1 MNIHTLKGDL
11 SGSPFI
17 KPPLNLPLK
26 GETFDFIVLQFSS
39 GNRWGI
45 KDCMNPRNKGD

>member
-17 KPPLNLPLK
+17 GFLDK
-26 GETFDFIVLQFSS
+26 GFLDEGTKT
-39 GNRWGI
+39 N
-45 KDCMNPRNKGD
+45 